1 MVKIRIRRRFLDKKR
16 FFSIFALNITVI
28 IMAYIILL
36 LYAALVFLTIKT
48 KQTFTPAGAMVFVWT
63 TLTSI
68 LLIFFRDWVTL
79 RYSGLFYMVAGVS
92 AFLIGSIV
100 AQKTA
105 KSTNKIVLLRFN
117 RRMVAPVLGV
127 IIALGFVNPVYSIYA
142 NGFSLSNMFAIE
154 DLTNMTKE
162 FSTIRYSKED
172 ATYSKYIQ
180 IFLTFTY
187 AAPLAGGFC
196 WLLVKRVW
204 QKVLCICSVLPCL
217 IITISQSAKLPAI
230 SALLFFMAGIIT
242 AIVSYNIK
250 IKITL
255 KLITTG
261 VCVAIL
267 FFSGLFYSLLT
278 RWGEEITDY
287 KIERNKISFFDY
299 AFGSIMCFDEWFYN
313 ETHNIDYSTTLLHNS
328 KLFRLGFFQK
338 VENGVRVDFNPAV
351 SNAGVET
358 YGRENDEFQYDSITN
373 YTIQFE
379 VQCNVKPDSVIIS
392 LFSQKAHPKGHFF
405 IKIENEEQI
414 APDKWRYSQT
424 FAVDSSRSLV
434 RTPDIILSL
443 DSASYFEITKL
454 RLDTGTVAQPWV
466 NGSGNMFYRDNSLK
480 FGKITFMGIFN
491 ALGLVKRQLGL
502 YRDFVY
508 FGRLDKTM
516 RSNVYSAFRL
526 IIEDFGKVFGLV
538 FLLIMGFISRTAIT
552 FIQQRK
558 HVFICQCLLVAI
570 YSYVFWSFATS
581 IWVYTSNIC
590 AFGLSFFIFSILQKP
605 LHGDTWV
612 TKIVKK
618 LKSKQK

>member
-48 KQTFTPAGAMVFVWT
+48 KQTFAPAGAMVFVWT

-100 AQKTA
+100 AQKTS
-105 KSTNKIVLLRFN
+105 KTTNKIVLLKFN
-117 RRMVAPVLGV
+117 RRMVAPVLGA

-261 VCVAIL
+261 VCVTIL

-313 ETHNIDYSTTLLHNS
+313 ETNNIDYSTTLLHNS

-379 VQCNVKPDSVIIS
+379 VQCNVKPDSVKIS

-414 APDKWRYSQT
+414 APDKWHYSQT

>member
-100 AQKTA
+100 AQKTS
-105 KSTNKIVLLRFN
+105 KTTNKIVLLRFN
-117 RRMVAPVLGV
+117 RRMVAPVLGA

-162 FSTIRYSKED
+162 FSTIRYFKED
-172 ATYSKYIQ
+172 ATYSKYMQ
-180 IFLTFTY
+180 IFLIFTY
-187 AAPLAGGFC
+187 TAPILGGFF

-204 QKVLCICSVLPCL
+204 QKVLCIVSILPCI
-217 IITISQSAKLPAI
+217 IITLSQSAKMPTIVAFI
-230 SALLFFMAGIIT
+230 FFFTGLAT
-242 AIVSYNIK
+242 AILTYKIK
-250 IKITL
+250 IKITA
-255 KLITTG
+255 KHIIISS
-261 VCVAIL
+261 CISIL
-267 FFSGLFYSLLT
+267 FLWGMFYSMLT
-278 RWGEEITDY
+278 RWGGEVTDT
-287 KIERNKISFFDY
+287 KVEQNKISFFDY
-299 AFGSIMCFDEWFYN
+299 TFGSLMCFDEWFYN
-313 ETHNIDYSTTLLHNS
+313 ETNNIDYSTTLLHNS
-328 KLFRLGFFQK
+328 KLYRLGFFQK

-351 SNAGVET
+351 SNSKVET
-358 YGRENDEFQYDSITN
+358 YGRENDEFQYDSTTN

-379 VQCNVKPDSVIIS
+379 VQCNVKPDSVKIS
-392 LFSQKAHPKGHFF
+392 LLSYRAHPKGHLL
-405 IKIENEEQI
+405 INIENEEQI

-424 FAVDSSRSLV
+424 FSVDSSRSYVL
-434 RTPDIILSL
+434 TPDIILSL

-466 NGSGNMFYRDNSLK
+466 NGSGNIFYRDNSLK
-480 FGKITFMGIFN
+480 CGVMTFFGIFN
-491 ALGLVKRQLGL
+491 GLGLVKRQLGI

-508 FGRLDKTM
+508 FGRLNRTM
-516 RSNVYSAFRL
+516 RSNVYSMFRML
-526 IIEDFGKVFGLV
+526 IDDFGTAGALV
-538 FLLIMGFISRTAIT
+538 FLLLLGFVSSKAMLL
-552 FIQQRK
+552 IQQRK
-558 HVFICQCLLVAI
+558 YIFVSQAFLIAV
-570 YSYVFWSFATS
+570 YSYVLWGFVASIWAYTS
-581 IWVYTSNIC
+581 ILC